1 MKRKAAIMDKT
12 QYLEEIKSTTENCY
26 NIGYKCG
33 YEAAIENLKKIIAN
47 MHVDISAKMINDE
60 LLGKLNS
67 VVER

>member
-1 MKRKAAIMDKT
+1 MDKS

-33 YEAAIENLKKIIAN
+33 YEAAIEDLKTKIIAN

-60 LLGKLNS
+60 LLDKLNS